1 MKQADKNL
9 FPVFQKML
17 SRESK
22 EHMLKQH
29 GVVIWMTGLSG
40 SGKSTIGK
48 ELEKKL
54 FSEGVLTTLLDGDNV
69 RTGIN
74 NNLGF
79 SLEDR
84 EENIRRIAETA
95 KLFVE
100 SGIVTICCFVSPLKS
115 IRAQARQIIGENDF
129 FEVFINT
136 PLEVCEERDVK
147 GLYQKARSGEISDF
161 TGVDSPFEVPDSEY
175 IEILTKNR
183 TVEESVTEL
192 YDTINHKIK
201 LV

>member
-1 MKQADKNL
+1 MKQEDKNL
-9 FPVFQKML
+9 FPVFEKML

-48 ELEKKL
+48 DLEKKL
-54 FSEGVLTTLLDGDNV
+54 FSEGILTTLLDGDNV

-95 KLFVE
+95 KLFIE
-100 SGIVTICCFVSPLKS
+100 SGIVAICCFVSPLKS
-115 IRAQARQIIGENDF
+115 IRAQARQIIGEKDF

-136 PLEVCEERDVK
+136 PLEICEKRDVK
-147 GLYQKARSGEISDF
+147 GLYRKARSGEITNF
-161 TGVDSPFEVPDSEY
+161 TGVGSPFEAPDSTH
-175 IEILTKNR
+175 IEIQTTNR

-192 YDTINHKIK
+192 YGTIIHKIK
-201 LV
+201 LA

>member
-95 KLFVE
+95 KLFIE

-136 PLEVCEERDVK
+136 PLEVCEQRDVK
-147 GLYQKARSGEISDF
+147 GLYQKARSAEISDF
-161 TGVDSPFEVPDSEY
+161 TGVDSPFEAPDSDH

-192 YDTINHKIK
+192 YDIINHKIK
-201 LV
+201 LA

>member
-1 MKQADKNL
+1 MKQEDKNL
-9 FPVFQKML
+9 FPVFEEML

-22 EHMLKQH
+22 EHLLKQH

-40 SGKSTIGK
+40 SGKTTIGK

-100 SGIVTICCFVSPLKS
+100 SGLVTICCFVSPLKS
-115 IRAQARQIIGENDF
+115 IRAQARQIVGENDF
-129 FEVFINT
+129 IEVFVNT
-136 PLEVCEERDVK
+136 PLDVCEQRDVK
-147 GLYQKARSGEISDF
+147 GLYQKARSGKITNF
-161 TGVDSPFEVPDSEY
+161 TGVDSPFEAPDSNH
-175 IEILTKNR
+175 IEIRTTNR
-183 TVEESVTEL
+183 TVQESVSEL
-192 YDTINHKIK
+192 YDIINHKIK
-201 LV
+201 LA